1 MGLTKATGKVISDN
15 LDISGIATAT
25 NFKTGTTNVH
35 NVGIEAAGINVLG
48 ADTPIGTG
56 STIYDDGG
64 ARFSGIVSTTS
75 SHVGGATTFAEGLVV
90 TGNARVTG
98 ILTVGTGSIIIDSAD
113 DSLSLGQTKFK
124 RDSSSGDLEIVDRA
138 GSRKGIRANE
148 LFIGGNRVLD
158 SSRNALSG
166 LKIPATLVTSGK
178 LDAAR
183 LPNAIPNATF
193 TGVTTFSAKVD
204 VSDGTLELPSGNSLQ
219 RSAFANVGDFRYNT
233 TTGKV
238 ELYNGSAWEN
248 IGNSQPLVNN
258 ISPTSFNGLAGS
270 VITIVGQN
278 FVSGA
283 NVHFVSSVNGS
294 STAAGSVAFTNSGI
308 LTATTPALA
317 VAGEPYGVKVTNP
330 DGGMTLLEAALD
342 AGSAPTWTTSAG
354 SLGSGIQKATT
365 LSGIAVTATDPDG
378 QAITYS
384 EVTSVLTSDADTPA
398 TTMNLTLN
406 SSTGAITGTAPN
418 VSSDTTY
425 NFTIRASDG
434 TNTTDRNFS
443 LGIMAAS
450 DPVYWFRGSAH
461 GGTGASDTSVHGGF
475 YTHGN
480 NSSSSGSGN
489 ANNDRTYVYKNGSGG
504 VGVGIHQYLTT
515 NNSATIPADHDKF
528 RVVVTSVSRYSHHYG
543 FGWGNGSSGTSANYV
558 EAKYNT
564 GTGTHTYDIP
574 ASMVGNAYHFTSG
587 VYCGQYCNNSIQIT
601 LACSFNSANP
611 P

>member
-1 MGLTKATGKVISDN
+1 MSRIRANQI
-15 LDISGIATAT
+15 T
-25 NFKTGTTNVH
+25 NQS
-35 NVGIEAAGINVLG
+35 ADG
-48 ADTPIGTG
+48 APT
-56 STIYDDGG
+56 
-64 ARFSGIVSTTS
+64 VQN
-75 SHVGGATTFAEGLVV
+75 GLVV
-90 TGNARVTG
+90 SGVCTAT
-98 ILTVGTGSIIIDSAD
+98 S
-113 DSLSLGQTKFK
+113 F
-124 RDSSSGDLEIVDRA
+124 SGD
-138 GSRKGIRANE
+138 G
-148 LFIGGNRVLD
+148 
-158 SSRNALSG
+158 SG
-166 LKIPATLVTSGK
+166 LVGVASTDNIQTGTA
-178 LDAAR
+178 
-183 LPNAIPNATF
+183 ATF
-193 TGVTTFSAKVD
+193 TSSVD
-204 VSDGTLELPSGNSLQ
+204 ISNGTLIIPSGDTASRTGINTST
-219 RSAFANVGDFRYNT
+219 GDFRYNT

-238 ELYNGSAWEN
+238 EFYNGTGWEN
-248 IGNSQPLVNN
+248 IGTSQPLINN
-258 ISPTSFNGLAGS
+258 ISPTSFSGAAGTS
-270 VITIVGQN
+270 ITLVGQN

-294 STAAGSVAFTNSGI
+294 STAAGSVAFVNSGI
-308 LTATTPALA
+308 MTAVTPLLTT
-317 VAGEPYGVKVTNP
+317 AGEPYGVKVTNP
-330 DGGMTLLEAALD
+330 DGGQTLLEASLD
-342 AGSAPTWTTSAG
+342 AGSSPTWTTAAG
-354 SLGSGIQKATT
+354 SIGSGIQKNTT

-384 EVTSVLTSDADTPA
+384 EVTSILTSDADTPA

-434 TNTTDRNFS
+434 INTTDRNFS
-443 LGIMAAS
+443 LGIQAAS
-450 DPVYWFRGSAH
+450 NPLYWFRGSAH

-528 RVVVTSVSRYSHHYG
+528 RVVVSSVSVYSHHYG
-543 FGWGNGSSGTSANYV
+543 FGWGTGSSGTSANYTFS
-558 EAKYNT
+558 KYNT
-564 GTGTHTYDIP
+564 GNGTHTYDIP

-587 VYCGQYCNNSIQIT
+587 VYCGQNCNNSIQIT

>member
-1 MGLTKATGKVISDN
+1 MSRIRANQITNQSADGSPTVQNGLIVTGVTTSTN
-15 LDISGIATAT
+15 VSVAQSVTAT
-25 NFKTGTTNVH
+25 NFYGSGVGLVGVASTDNIQTGT
-35 NVGIEAAGINVLG
+35 A
-48 ADTPIGTG
+48 
-56 STIYDDGG
+56 
-64 ARFSGIVSTTS
+64 
-75 SHVGGATTFAEGLVV
+75 
-90 TGNARVTG
+90 
-98 ILTVGTGSIIIDSAD
+98 
-113 DSLSLGQTKFK
+113 
-124 RDSSSGDLEIVDRA
+124 
-138 GSRKGIRANE
+138 
-148 LFIGGNRVLD
+148 
-158 SSRNALSG
+158 
-166 LKIPATLVTSGK
+166 
-178 LDAAR
+178 
-183 LPNAIPNATF
+183 ATF
-193 TGVTTFSAKVD
+193 TSTVD
-204 VSDGTLELPSGNSLQ
+204 ISDGTLIIPNGDTASRTGINTS
-219 RSAFANVGDFRYNT
+219 RGDFRYNT

-238 ELYNGSAWEN
+238 EFYNGTGWEN
-248 IGNSQPLVNN
+248 IGTSQPLINN
-258 ISPTSFNGLAGS
+258 ISPTSFSGAAVTS
-270 VITIVGQN
+270 ITLVGQN

-294 STAAGSVAFTNSGI
+294 STAAGSVAFVNSGI
-308 LTATTPALA
+308 MTATTPLLTT
-317 VAGEPYGVKVTNP
+317 AGEPYGVKVTNP
-330 DGGMTLLEAALD
+330 DGGITLLEAALD

-354 SLGSGIQKATT
+354 SLGSGIQKATA

-384 EVTSVLTSDADTPA
+384 EVTSILTSNADTPA

-434 TNTTDRNFS
+434 INTTDRNFS
-443 LGIMAAS
+443 LGIQAAS
-450 DPVYWFRGSAH
+450 EPLYWFRGSAH
-461 GGTGASDTSVHGGF
+461 GGTGASDTSIHGGF